1 MNQVSLTIRC
11 LLPCALLALAA
22 CASFPSQ
29 QVEYPVGRVRLALP
43 AGAWED
49 LGSADEA
56 VRVNT
61 GMSGYACVRMGN
73 HKLWLSPG
81 SKVQIPIEDDPVLG
95 GAVTR

>member
-29 QVEYPVGRVRLALP
+29 QVEYSVGRVRLALP

-56 VRVNT
+56 VCVST
-61 GMSGYACVRMGN
+61 GMSDGYLA
-73 HKLWLSPG
+73 
-81 SKVQIPIEDDPVLG
+81 IPPFPFAA
-95 GAVTR
+95 AVP